1 MVTADA
7 DGNNCLYVYGYG
19 MCLGSL
25 KGQICSFM
33 STGQKSL
40 IKISGSDER
49 SDTAVLYLDLLRCQM
64 QEMCIEGL
72 GGCPTW
78 NVSLKFSFL
87 FSVGFASIFS
97 PLTEVLFSLSLI
109 LLPRLCFPCFL
120 SSQASVSSVLSHV
133 LYLLPLS
140 LGLPAALPLH
150 PFT

>member
-1 MVTADA
+1 MSGFSKRADLQ
-7 DGNNCLYVYGYG
+7 LYVNRAKI
-19 MCLGSL
+19 L
-25 KGQICSFM
+25 
-33 STGQKSL
+33 SL

-64 QEMCIEGL
+64 REMCIEGL

-120 SSQASVSSVLSHV
+120 SSQASCLICPIPCPVPPPSFPGLASCSA
-133 LYLLPLS
+133 PAS
-140 LGLPAALPLH
+140 LHL
-150 PFT
+150 TI